1 MLPAPLRGPSRNSQ
15 RYEVNATLT
24 EYDRNQLAL
33 QLSTEI
39 PTARERL
46 QPDTPLAEA
55 RLIDPI
61 QRLAAIEQLAP
72 TGKPVS
78 IRQPITPLRD
88 TVLMTNARD
97 QPALGREIEAEI
109 ESADRIDIVLAFIRW
124 TGIRSLLP
132 HLHRHAERNRG
143 LRVLPPTRTERDS
156 HLEML
161 HKGPGECLSRESPVE
176 FTSNSLAYA

>member
-1 MLPAPLRGPSRNSQ
+1 MPHQPPGLYDQLINQLLADNLDDLPPNHLHAVIKAVEPAEIPNRTAELLANHIQQALAAPEDGRN
-15 RYEVNATLT
+15 A
-24 EYDRNQLAL
+24 LAL

-39 PTARERL
+39 LTAIERL
-46 QPDTPLAEA
+46 QPETPLPNA

-61 QRLAAIEQLAP
+61 QRLAAIEPLAP
-72 TGKPVS
+72 TGKPTS

-97 QPALGREIEAEI
+97 QPAIGREIEAEI

-132 HLHRHAERNRG
+132 NLHLHTIAFM
-143 LRVLPPTRTERDS
+143 LP
-156 HLEML
+156 L
-161 HKGPGECLSRESPVE
+161 
-176 FTSNSLAYA
+176 